1 MSKHLPKVTIEFT
14 SSGFCIKMSLFSQ
27 GCCKKATFLNL
38 VLRNAC
44 FGSNP
49 KSLNPQTLSIHVTLI
64 STEHEEKLN
73 IIFSG
78 SFLLSTLL
86 NPF

>member
-1 MSKHLPKVTIEFT
+1 MHVWGQI
-14 SSGFCIKMSLFSQ
+14 
-27 GCCKKATFLNL
+27 
-38 VLRNAC
+38 
-44 FGSNP
+44 NP